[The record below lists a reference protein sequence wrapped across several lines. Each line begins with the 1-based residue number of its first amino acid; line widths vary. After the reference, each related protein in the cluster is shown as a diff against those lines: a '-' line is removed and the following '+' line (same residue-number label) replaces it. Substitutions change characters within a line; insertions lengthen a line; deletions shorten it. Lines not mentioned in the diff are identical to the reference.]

1 MEPTS
6 CRKHTQNAL
15 WLPTLTAVFQQM
27 RDFTAHGH
35 LRNSRTPR
43 RPGGRA
49 PPRHD
54 LRPAAP
60 LRVPLRGAP
69 SCRRAQGRWR
79 RRRLPGTPRLGRS
92 RTPHPLRPPPA
103 SRVRVMSALP
113 GRKARWRDSAELHP
127 DGRGAIRAQPQPEL
141 SRKPEPRGKIN
152 PSASPALPLSGR
164 PCRHRG
170 CVFPRRGR
178 RSRNRRRPRCSTA
191 APLRS
196 APLPAAVPPP
206 AANPGA
212 GELRRLSR
220 RAPSRGRGRE
230 RGALPTPPHPHP
242 SVAGGARR
250 LGRKRRRHDVMRAAM
265 LRFLGMGG
273 RGGCEGAIA
282 AARCPPPAGPPRSLR
297 SAAVPGSRRSPA
309 EPRPALP
316 EGSAGRARREGERAG
331 GAARP
336 R

>member
-69 SCRRAQGRWR
+69 SCRRAQGRW
-79 RRRLPGTPRLGRS
+79 RRLPGTPRLGRS

-164 PCRHRG
+164 PCRHGG

-196 APLPAAVPPP
+196 PPRGRPSPRSQPRGWGAPPPLP
-206 AANPGA
+206 
-212 GELRRLSR
+212 
-220 RAPSRGRGRE
+220 PSP
-230 RGALPTPPHPHP
+230 L
-242 SVAGGARR
+242 
-250 LGRKRRRHDVMRAAM
+250 
-265 LRFLGMGG
+265 
-273 RGGCEGAIA
+273 
-282 AARCPPPAGPPRSLR
+282 AGP
-297 SAAVPGSRRSPA
+297 GT
-309 EPRPALP
+309 
-316 EGSAGRARREGERAG
+316 RARRATHSPPPPPLRSRGCAEAGEEEEET
-331 GAARP
+331 
-336 R
+336 

>member
-1 MEPTS
+1 M
-6 CRKHTQNAL
+6 
-15 WLPTLTAVFQQM
+15 
-27 RDFTAHGH
+27 
-35 LRNSRTPR
+35 
-43 RPGGRA
+43 
-49 PPRHD
+49 
-54 LRPAAP
+54 AAP
-60 LRVPLRGAP
+60 GHAAP
-69 SCRRAQGRWR
+69 R
-79 RRRLPGTPRLGRS
+79 PE
-92 RTPHPLRPPPA
+92 PHPPPPPPPPA

-178 RSRNRRRPRCSTA
+178 RSRNRRRQRCSTA

-196 APLPAAVPPP
+196 APLPAAVPSP

-250 LGRKRRRHDVMRAAM
+250 LG
-265 LRFLGMGG
+265 
-273 RGGCEGAIA
+273 
-282 AARCPPPAGPPRSLR
+282 S
-297 SAAVPGSRRSPA
+297 
-309 EPRPALP
+309 
-316 EGSAGRARREGERAG
+316 
-331 GAARP
+331 
-336 R
+336 

>member
-92 RTPHPLRPPPA
+92 RTPHPLGSAGRNTAAAPNRANHILPEGSIRTSRA
-103 SRVRVMSALP
+103 SP
-113 GRKARWRDSAELHP
+113 TP
-127 DGRGAIRAQPQPEL
+127 
-141 SRKPEPRGKIN
+141 
-152 PSASPALPLSGR
+152 PALPLR
-164 PCRHRG
+164 
-170 CVFPRRGR
+170 
-178 RSRNRRRPRCSTA
+178 
-191 APLRS
+191 
-196 APLPAAVPPP
+196 
-206 AANPGA
+206 
-212 GELRRLSR
+212 ELSR
-220 RAPSRGRGRE
+220 LFRE
-230 RGALPTPPHPHP
+230 RMANN
-242 SVAGGARR
+242 S
-250 LGRKRRRHDVMRAAM
+250 
-265 LRFLGMGG
+265 
-273 RGGCEGAIA
+273 
-282 AARCPPPAGPPRSLR
+282 
-297 SAAVPGSRRSPA
+297 SR
-309 EPRPALP
+309 
-316 EGSAGRARREGERAG
+316 
-331 GAARP
+331 
-336 R
+336 